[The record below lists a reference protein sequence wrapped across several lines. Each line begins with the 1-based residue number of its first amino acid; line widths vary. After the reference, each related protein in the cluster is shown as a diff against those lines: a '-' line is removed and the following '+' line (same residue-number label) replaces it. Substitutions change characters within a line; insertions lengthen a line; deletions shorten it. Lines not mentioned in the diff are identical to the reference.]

1 MLNIADTPRVYL
13 FFRNTDT
20 AAGAPV
26 PNNQRYCGR
35 WRAMSLPQ
43 ANWPPIMLKKLALC
57 DSFARQTLDFPHKP
71 RQYARVLRIL
81 WAGLSGMLF
90 AFSSPKP

>member
-1 MLNIADTPRVYL
+1 
-13 FFRNTDT
+13 
-20 AAGAPV
+20 
-26 PNNQRYCGR
+26 
-35 WRAMSLPQ
+35 
-43 ANWPPIMLKKLALC
+43 MLKKLALC
-57 DSFARQTLDFPHKP
+57 DSFARQTLDFLHKP